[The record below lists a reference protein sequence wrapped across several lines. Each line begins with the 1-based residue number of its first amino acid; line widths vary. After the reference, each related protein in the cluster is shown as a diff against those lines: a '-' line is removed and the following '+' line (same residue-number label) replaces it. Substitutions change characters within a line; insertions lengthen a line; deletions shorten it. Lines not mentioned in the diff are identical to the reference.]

1 MEKKAIWDLIFKL
14 ASKNKNENQ
23 DKQAGQSDGQTSNFT
38 KGEEARQQNYGV
50 REKDNFISASATTPQ
65 TKKISLGING
75 NLVGGSFA
83 KTYNPFASPMLE
95 KPQITSARV
104 DRPTRTTICLNGSK
118 NLVNGQVTDK
128 TKNIV
133 DLINRHNAFSQKFK
147 K

>member
-1 MEKKAIWDLIFKL
+1 MENKSIWDLISSIGL
-14 ASKNKNENQ
+14 MQNKNKTSQEENATENSSSAQ
-23 DKQAGQSDGQTSNFT
+23 ENNANKQENTPRDK
-38 KGEEARQQNYGV
+38 
-50 REKDNFISASATTPQ
+50 
-65 TKKISLGING
+65 SLPY
-75 NLVGGSFA
+75 GSFA

-104 DRPTRTTICLNGSK
+104 DSPTRTNICLNGSK